1 MTCASSN
8 RFGVLAWLLA
18 MLLSGIGCMGPTDP
32 KRQLSNDLGTNSMEH
47 VIGWARDL
55 MAQGREGE
63 IPAEDRP
70 RGLGR
75 DVLIFASIVGQTN
88 HGDRRLMLAFF
99 GGRQIRELIILAPES
114 AWYPGNGIRLT
125 NGVYLVVQNNGL
137 LVPDRI
143 AAFPG
148 NGPIL

>member
-1 MTCASSN
+1 
-8 RFGVLAWLLA
+8 
-18 MLLSGIGCMGPTDP
+18 
-32 KRQLSNDLGTNSMEH
+32 
-47 VIGWARDL
+47 
-55 MAQGREGE
+55 
-63 IPAEDRP
+63 
-70 RGLGR
+70 
-75 DVLIFASIVGQTN
+75 
-88 HGDRRLMLAFF
+88 LAFF
-99 GGRQIRELIILAPES
+99 GGRQIRELIIMAPES